1 MVRVNRFE
9 EDAVP
14 SHPVKV
20 ENGCVWVRSAPATAR
35 RKKLQPA
42 HSLARPVARQPGG
55 LRVVDISTT
64 VQDPANPRY
73 STSEAPLEVA
83 LHHAREELPCET
95 PLLKLSELK
104 FRACEGAYATRA
116 QACTGPCSVT
126 QMDAADQMT
135 PAYETLVHWVD
146 VVLLA
151 PPLRWGQASP
161 LYFKMAERLH
171 CVQNPDHPQR
181 PRAEPKQGGQLH
193 HYRRTRQRPRR
204 GVAVAGLFQ
213 RIRRPHSAVSL
224 QRPRARLDGG
234 GQGEKYRRRPAQR
247 RMQGRRPRTRDAR
260 HDARRSPIGCRRA
273 TRPDAARW
281 SQRTPAGSR
290 EPLRRAGV

>member
-9 EDAVP
+9 EDAAP
-14 SHPVKV
+14 SHPVQV

-35 RKKLQPA
+35 RKKLPPA

-83 LHHAREELPCET
+83 LHHAREELPCEA

-104 FRACEGAYATRA
+104 FRACEGAGATRA
-116 QACTGPCSVT
+116 QGCTGPCSVT

-135 PAYETLVHWVD
+135 PAYDTLVHWVD

-151 PPLRWGQASP
+151 PPCGEARPVRSASKWP
-161 LYFKMAERLH
+161 SGCTACKIQITLKDRVLS
-171 CVQNPDHPQR
+171 QNKVVSGTITGGPDNVP
-181 PRAEPKQGGQLH
+181 
-193 HYRRTRQRPRR
+193 
-204 GVAVAGLFQ
+204 GVAWQLLGFFSELGGHIPQF
-213 RIRRPHSAVSL
+213 PCSAH
-224 QRPRARLDGG
+224 ARGWT
-234 GQGEKYRRRPAQR
+234 A
-247 RMQGRRPRTRDAR
+247 
-260 HDARRSPIGCRRA
+260 
-273 TRPDAARW
+273 
-281 SQRTPAGSR
+281 
-290 EPLRRAGV
+290 